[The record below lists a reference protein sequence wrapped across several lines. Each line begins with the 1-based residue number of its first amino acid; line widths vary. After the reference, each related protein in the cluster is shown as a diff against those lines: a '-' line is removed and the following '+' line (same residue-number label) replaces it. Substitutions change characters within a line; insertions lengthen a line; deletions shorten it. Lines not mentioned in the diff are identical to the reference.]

1 MTDINNIIKNNN
13 IIVNEINQLL
23 HNKGINFS
31 IRINVIINLMEYKFL
46 HKPFINTNI
55 DKKLEGELLKLIT
68 NISISKEDLCQKRF
82 MFYGKEYIKTGKII
96 FKYKIFK
103 YFHINLLL

>member
-1 MTDINNIIKNNN
+1 MTDINNIIKN
-13 IIVNEINQLL
+13 NEINQLL

-68 NISISKEDLCQKRF
+68 NISISKEDLCQKNIYVLWKR
-82 MFYGKEYIKTGKII
+82 I
-96 FKYKIFK
+96 YK
-103 YFHINLLL
+103 NW